1 MDMGNIKC
9 KCLVLPAQ
17 SGKTRKVEEIIRAN
31 HHVSSFFE
39 DEADINMWLSSNN
52 KILTAQTG
60 ARIHN
65 DLATESEDGADDACI
80 KGKVFCWMSG
90 TKTSNI
96 HKDSLVLKIIRGEIE
111 MVLVC
116 THHARIKYLS
126 DVIEGLNFPG
136 FKKKINIWIDEA
148 DKSVDQWSKYQK
160 LIDLPIINSVTLVSA
175 TVGKLIE
182 RYKEISVIP
191 IQETYPSCYRG
202 LSSCIKSVCDF
213 VGTSTEY
220 VEYVIESNPELSLP
234 GNKAFI
240 PGSRDITSHGEIA
253 NFLYE
258 KGFVVIIINGVRKQ
272 ILVPGK
278 HPIDLTDYF
287 IIRDD
292 AVPEELNTL
301 LSKLYHENNWKS
313 FPLAITGRCCV
324 ERGITFQCGP
334 KGVHNGFIFD
344 YAIIPPIS
352 KGDEAYQAMARV
364 FGNIGEF
371 PDYKPVKIFSNS
383 STFSRVHKKEACAIH
398 LARIVNEEELDTI
411 TRVEIRQAE
420 NYGIEKPYD
429 ISGQF
434 EDAISAKEWC
444 EKNLTCTS
452 SVCWPHD
459 KPLSQGGTPCA
470 TGEFCCQGK
479 GGKWRK
485 ISTLTETKKDINWG
499 VSSSARIIP
508 ILGGNP
514 YNYIVAYKKDKLI
527 KK

>member
-1 MDMGNIKC
+1 MGNVKC
-9 KCLVLPAQ
+9 KCLILPAQ
-17 SGKTRKVEEIIRAN
+17 SGKTRKVEEMIKAN

-60 ARIHN
+60 TRVHN

-80 KGKVFCWMSG
+80 KGKVFSWMSG
-90 TKTSNI
+90 TKSSNI
-96 HKDSLVLKIIRGEIE
+96 SKESLVVEIATGEVE
-111 MVLVC
+111 MVLIC
-116 THHARIKYLS
+116 TQYIRIKYLEW
-126 DVIEGLNFPG
+126 VIKRLSKIAG
-136 FKKKINIWIDEA
+136 FKKKINIFIDEA
-148 DKSVDQWSKYQK
+148 DKSVLQWSKYEEI
-160 LIDLPIINSVTLVSA
+160 IDFPIINSVTLVSA
-175 TVGKLIE
+175 TIDKLIK

-202 LSSCIKSVCDF
+202 LSSCIKSECEF

-220 VEYVIESNPELSLP
+220 IEYVIESNPELSLP

-240 PGSRDITSHGEIA
+240 PGSRDITSHEEIA
-253 NFLYE
+253 NFLYK
-258 KGFVVIIINGVRKQ
+258 KGFVVIIINGIRKQ

-278 HPIDLTDYF
+278 DPINLKDYF
-287 IIRDD
+287 IITDD
-292 AVPEELNTL
+292 TIPEELNTL

-313 FPLAITGRCCV
+313 FPLAITGRYCV

-411 TRVEIRQAE
+411 TKVEIRQAE

-429 ISGQF
+429 ISGPF
-434 EDAISAKEWC
+434 EDTLSAEKWC
-444 EKNLTCTS
+444 IENLTY
-452 SVCWPHD
+452 
-459 KPLSQGGTPCA
+459 
-470 TGEFCCQGK
+470 GK
-479 GGKWRK
+479 SHHPTYNEDGALDK
-485 ISTLTETKKDINWG
+485 ISGTHIKYRDDFIKILNEKDTRKLSDLKWG
-499 VSSSARIIP
+499 VIGKKSSARIRP
-508 ILGGNP
+508 ILSEEDKF
-514 YNYIVAYKKDKLI
+514 NYLVIYDKSKKNN
-527 KK
+527 